1 MTQLEVQLP
10 ISTVLTFAVTNYDC
24 GVLASCV
31 FSCIL
36 SFDNWKKQ
44 IDTVKFLKN
53 WLVIPLTNSNK
64 PIKCTVKSL
73 RNHAISK
80 SFDVLNVRTTFKTSH
95 EPLTYIQLR
104 ICVYYG
110 NVSGDFFFDLTK
122 FRIYGFYWNTIHWRY
137 FKTIWCS

>member
-1 MTQLEVQLP
+1 MTQLEVQLS

-64 PIKCTVKSL
+64 PIKCAVKSL